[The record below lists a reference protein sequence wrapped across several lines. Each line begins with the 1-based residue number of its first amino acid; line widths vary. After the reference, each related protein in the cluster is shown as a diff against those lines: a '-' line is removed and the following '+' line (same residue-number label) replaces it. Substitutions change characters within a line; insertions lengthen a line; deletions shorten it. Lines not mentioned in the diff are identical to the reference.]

1 MTGVNRIATLSDLE
15 IGNPKTVLNLT
26 AVPLSGNPAS
36 TLEYQLIDDA
46 LEAKKVIVEEVS
58 EGGSVPELRM
68 TNFTNRFIL
77 VVDGT
82 ELVGAKQNRIV
93 NASFLIPPESITK
106 LPVSCVEQGRWRY
119 QGREFKSSRHF
130 SPHSL
135 RRENVEFHKTTLRQK
150 RGYASDQGKVWA
162 HVADMSHKM
171 EAPTATGA
179 MSEVLDQKQSSI
191 EDYKKGMVL
200 DGSDTGTAFFVNGIF
215 QGIEI
220 FDKTSTFRKMFPK
233 LLSGIAVDAMM
244 VQGERLAAR
253 RAKTDE
259 EAMDYVK
266 RILDEVGKSLFEKYD
281 PVGVGEDWRY
291 DAKRSFGKALHYGAD
306 LIHFSAFGK
315 KRSGHR
321 DGRR

>member
-1 MTGVNRIATLSDLE
+1 MKNSNRISNLSDLD
-15 IGNPKTVLNLT
+15 IGRPQSVLNLI
-26 AVPLSGNPAS
+26 AVPISGNPAS
-36 TLEYQLIDDA
+36 SLDYLLVDEA
-46 LEAKKVIVEEVS
+46 LLSEKVVVEEVS
-58 EGGSVPELRM
+58 ESGSVPELRM
-68 TNFTNRFIL
+68 TNFTSRFIL

-119 QGREFKSSRHF
+119 RGREFRASRHY

-135 RRENVEFHKTTLRQK
+135 RRENVEFHKKTLKEK

-171 EAPTATGA
+171 DAPTETGA
-179 MSEVLDQKQSSI
+179 MNEVLDQKQSSI
-191 EDYKKGMVL
+191 EEYKKGINL
-200 DGSDTGTAFFVNGIF
+200 DGSATGTAFFVNGIF
-215 QGIEI
+215 QGIEL
-220 FDKTSTFRKMFPK
+220 FDKAATFGKMFPK

-244 VQGERLAAR
+244 AQGERLTAR
-253 RAKTDE
+253 RAKKPE
-259 EAMDYVK
+259 EATEYVK
-266 RILDEVGKSLFEKYD
+266 RILEEVGKSLFEKYE

-315 KRSGHR
+315 
-321 DGRR
+321 